1 MSIRRKLLLLY
12 LFVAGLPVLA
22 VGLYNHFHSLDQMTT
37 AIGEEIRVGLQP
49 SATALGGLAGEI
61 AAELDVLSWNYE
73 LHDLLANWY
82 RRPRE
87 SGMTAAVPDNSVA
100 DLAEFAALRIDES
113 RQTYLSLAYF
123 DTTGVLVMVRDFRKS
138 GKVDRFGGGDPEQQQ
153 KEITEKLYRHDP
165 VQRSRFQM
173 LSRAD
178 SSNTVVD
185 VSDEAVSIAAL
196 VLDEDEENYIGML
209 VVDYAIQDLLARGGI
224 QETPAEHA
232 IHLALSRHSEALLFQ
247 SSRSDYTIVAADIS
261 RISTLAAA
269 TDSARSEEL
278 TLIGLPGTWALEL
291 RSHPKLGINIGM
303 LRNITQATRT
313 WRQASFRSLIA
324 LVGILVLSGIL
335 IGLVVTRITRS
346 IGVVS
351 AAAQEI
357 AGGNLDQDITVDTHD
372 ELRGLADSF
381 NTMSVSLRH
390 TMSNLEE
397 LNQTLEYRVARRTR
411 ELESAT
417 ALIEEQKREL
427 EDELIKA
434 HEMQM
439 RLMPES
445 APQIAGFDL
454 AGECR
459 TATHV
464 GGDFFQYFALPDGRI
479 SFVVADVTGHGME
492 AAVPSMVFSG
502 LLGNQIAY
510 SSSLEH
516 LYGEL
521 NQSLY
526 NLLEKR
532 TFICFAMGD
541 LDVGERRVRI
551 CNSGCPYPYHYCHE
565 TDTVSEICLDAFPL
579 GVRENASYEVFETI
593 LEHGDRI
600 VLCSDGII
608 EASDAGGEMFGFE
621 RTAEA
626 IRAACSADL
635 GASELIQHIFSEA
648 SQFCQRSEREDD
660 QTLVVLHATS

>member
-12 LFVAGLPVLA
+12 LLVAGLPVLA
-22 VGLYNHFHSLDQMTT
+22 VGIYNHFHSLDEMTI
-37 AIGEEIRVGLQP
+37 AIGEEIRVGLQH
-49 SATALGGLAGEI
+49 SAAALGGLAAEI
-61 AAELDVLSWNYE
+61 TAELDVLSWNYE

-82 RRPRE
+82 RQPRE
-87 SGMTAAVPDNSVA
+87 SGTTAAVPDDVVA
-100 DLAEFAALRIDES
+100 ALAEFAALRINES
-113 RQTYLSLAYF
+113 DQTYLSLAYF
-123 DTTGVLVMVRDFRKS
+123 DTAGTPVMMRDFRK
-138 GKVDRFGGGDPEQQQ
+138 GGTIDRFGGGPEQRK

-165 VQRSRFQM
+165 VQRARFQM

-178 SSNTVVD
+178 SSNAVVD
-185 VSDEAVSIAAL
+185 VSAESVSIAAL

-209 VVDYAIQDLLARGGI
+209 VVDYAMQDLLARGGI

-232 IHLALSRHSEALLFQ
+232 IHLALSRYSEALLFQ
-247 SSRSDYTIVAADIS
+247 SSRNDYALVTADIS

-278 TLIGLPGTWALEL
+278 TLIGLQGTWALEL
-291 RSHPKLGINIGM
+291 RSHPRLGINIGM
-303 LRNITQATRT
+303 LRNITHATRT

-324 LVGILVLSGIL
+324 LVSILVLSGIL

-351 AAAQEI
+351 AAAKEI

-390 TMSNLEE
+390 TMSNLED
-397 LNQTLEYRVARRTR
+397 LNQTLESRVARRTR

-464 GGDFFQYFALPDGRI
+464 GGDFFQYFVLPDGRI

-492 AAVPSMVFSG
+492 AAVPTMVFSG

-516 LYGEL
+516 LYGKL

-551 CNSGCPYPYHYCHE
+551 CNGGCPYPYHYCHE
-565 TDTVSEICLDAFPL
+565 TDTLSEICLDAFPL

-593 LEHGDRI
+593 LGRGDRI
-600 VLCSDGII
+600 ILCSDGII
-608 EASDAGGEMFGFE
+608 EASNAGGEMFGFE

-626 IRAACSADL
+626 ICAACRADL
-635 GASELIQHIFSEA
+635 GASALIQHIFSEA
-648 SQFCQRSEREDD
+648 SQFCQRSEQEDD

>member
-1 MSIRRKLLLLY
+1 VSIRRKLLLLY
-12 LFVAGLPVLA
+12 LLVAGLPVLA
-22 VGLYNHFHSLDQMTT
+22 VGIYNHFHSLDEMTI
-37 AIGEEIRVGLQP
+37 AIGEEIRLGLQP
-49 SATALGGLAGEI
+49 SVAALGGLAAEI
-61 AAELDVLSWNYE
+61 TAELDVLSWNYE

-82 RRPRE
+82 LQSRE
-87 SGMTAAVPDNSVA
+87 SGTNAAVPDDVVA
-100 DLAEFAALRIDES
+100 ALAEFAALRINES
-113 RQTYLSLAYF
+113 DQTYLSLAYF
-123 DTTGVLVMVRDFRKS
+123 DTAGAPVMMQDFRT
-138 GKVDRFGGGDPEQQQ
+138 GGEIDRFGGGPEQRQ

-165 VQRSRFQM
+165 VQRARFQM
-173 LSRAD
+173 LSGAD
-178 SSNTVVD
+178 SSNAVVD
-185 VSDEAVSIAAL
+185 VSAEAVSIAAL

-209 VVDYAIQDLLARGGI
+209 VVDYAMQDLLARGGI

-232 IHLALSRHSEALLFQ
+232 IHLALSRFSEALLFQ
-247 SSRSDYTIVAADIS
+247 SSRNDYALVTADIS

-291 RSHPKLGINIGM
+291 RSHPRLGINIGM
-303 LRNITQATRT
+303 LRNITHATGT

-324 LVGILVLSGIL
+324 LLSILVLSGIL

-390 TMSNLEE
+390 TMSNLED
-397 LNQTLEYRVARRTR
+397 LNQTLESRVASRTR

-417 ALIEEQKREL
+417 SLIEEQNREL

-464 GGDFFQYFALPDGRI
+464 GGDFFQYFVQPDGRI

-492 AAVPSMVFSG
+492 AAVPTMVFSG

-516 LYGEL
+516 LYEKL

-541 LDVGERRVRI
+541 IDVGEKRVRI

-565 TDTVSEICLDAFPL
+565 TDTLSEICLDAFPL
-579 GVRENASYEVFETI
+579 GVRENTSYEVFETI
-593 LEHGDRI
+593 LGRGDRI
-600 VLCSDGII
+600 ILCSDGII
-608 EASDAGGEMFGFE
+608 EASNAGGEMFGFE

-626 IRAACSADL
+626 ICAACRADL
-635 GASELIQHIFSEA
+635 GASALIQHIFSEA
-648 SQFCQRSEREDD
+648 SQFCQRNEQEDD
-660 QTLVVLHATS
+660 QTLVVLQATS